1 MKKALVLSLVL
12 FAAAGTAWTARS
24 ASSANSCFDGGDR
37 LTKLTLVERLTRSP
51 QLLVLGSSRSR
62 VAMPDTVRQLTGRTT
77 FNAGVRGGSAS
88 DEYVFT
94 RVLSQRFPHAKP
106 AYLIFTDIGIA
117 GDGVN
122 PELADEPLAK
132 PFLGADA
139 SSQTTAC
146 HLLSIYSPD
155 GGLAFPPAL
164 DKAQREARTKAT
176 VARTLR
182 GITAA
187 TEQPTHIDPAHTL
200 YFRRLLAFINAQGV
214 TPVIVLNPMYPSVL
228 AKRRKYGFPEWKA
241 AEEYLAWLRARYRF
255 VFVNCQDIRRW
266 GGKTSDFN
274 NVDHVDRANMR
285 RMLRYVVA
293 HSQGVLTR

>member
-1 MKKALVLSLVL
+1 VKKVLVLLLVL
-12 FAAAGTAWTARS
+12 LAAGTAWAARS

-94 RVLSQRFPHAKP
+94 RLLSQRFPHANR

-122 PELADEPLAK
+122 PELADEPLAR

-139 SSQTTAC
+139 SSQQTTC
-146 HLLSIYSPD
+146 HVLSIYTPD

-182 GITAA
+182 DITAA
-187 TEQPTHIDPAHTL
+187 TERPTHIDPAHTL
-200 YFRRLLAFINAQGV
+200 YFRRLLAFINSQGA

-241 AEEYLAWLRARYRF
+241 AQEYLAWLHARYRF
-255 VFVNCQDIRRW
+255 GFVNCQDIRRW
-266 GGKTSDFN
+266 GGKTSDFL

-293 HSQGVLTR
+293 HSHGVLDR